1 MTWVEDLP
9 GHPDNISLGSDGLVW
24 VTIASPTD
32 PALRVLQ
39 RSPAA
44 VRGLVRRAPER
55 FKPTPKRRMVHDL
68 AFDATHWHLATGV
81 REHDGRVWLGSLVEP
96 AIAWS
101 DALVDH
107 S

>member
-1 MTWVEDLP
+1 MLALD
-9 GHPDNISLGSDGLVW
+9 SDGR
-24 VTIASPTD
+24 T
-32 PALRVLQ
+32 
-39 RSPAA
+39 
-44 VRGLVRRAPER
+44 
-55 FKPTPKRRMVHDL
+55 VHDL

-107 S
+107 P

>member
-1 MTWVEDLP
+1 
-9 GHPDNISLGSDGLVW
+9 
-24 VTIASPTD
+24 
-32 PALRVLQ
+32 
-39 RSPAA
+39 
-44 VRGLVRRAPER
+44 
-55 FKPTPKRRMVHDL
+55 VHDL